1 MCYPYIENNNEGFE
15 GTESYVGGY
24 KKAQA
29 VYLPTLL
36 FLILGLYYSP
46 G

>member
-1 MCYPYIENNNEGFE
+1 MRGLKVLNL
-15 GTESYVGGY
+15 TWGY